1 MVNLLGGN
9 IMNVNEFISKYTNY
23 SKDELKE
30 NFSSIY
36 TNFCCDYASMKTDIF
51 VKYNSKIINSEELFS
66 EEEKRKLYLEREKEL
81 NNLANARTDISKVIS
96 ETMGL
101 IKL

>member
-1 MVNLLGGN
+1 MD
-9 IMNVNEFISKYTNY
+9 VNEFKSKYSKY
-23 SKDELKE
+23 SKDELRQ
-30 NFSSIY
+30 NFSTIY

-51 VKYNSKIINSEELFS
+51 VKYNSKVIDSEELLS

-81 NNLANARTDISKVIS
+81 DNLANARTDISKVIS

>member
-1 MVNLLGGN
+1 MDV
-9 IMNVNEFISKYTNY
+9 IEFKSKYSKY

-36 TNFCCDYASMKTDIF
+36 TSFCGDYATMKTDIF
-51 VKYNSKIINSEELFS
+51 LKYNSMFANSERLLS

-81 NNLANARTDISKVIS
+81 ESLANARTDISKVIS